1 MDAFK
6 PKCAYK
12 ARAYTKKSV
21 YAELGMSNVKHRG
34 TY

>member
-6 PKCAYK
+6 PKC
-12 ARAYTKKSV
+12 AYTKKSV